1 MHGSREPR
9 WRPATASGR
18 SHGLPLSRMRRYG
31 ATGGGR
37 ERPRSGRSGAK
48 ERRRPPTPTP
58 THPESPEP
66 LGGDSGRSDGPGPSK
81 PSNPAPSSETGA
93 VGSPQIDEDAA
104 PRGTGTPGFVACGCQ
119 RPGCHAVFDGPPG
132 STACP
137 SCAAAP
143 EGAAVK
149 AWTHAPGPDGGTRC
163 GKGSGA
169 RDVLARA
176 GEATCPDCRSAIE
189 TGQAPEPDTS
199 ENGPG
204 PEELDEARAMLD
216 AYFRDLV
223 EGGPYLESRGRA
235 DPDVRGGPIMAR
247 ARGAPL
253 DLRIFVGAVLWTP
266 HHARATRGRL
276 AVTVRELRDFLYPNG
291 WTRGRHWP
299 AIQEA
304 LLRAR
309 DYLIPGVFPSER
321 GNVHGWATLPA
332 GWRDRR
338 RRGTG

>member
-1 MHGSREPR
+1 M
-9 WRPATASGR
+9 
-18 SHGLPLSRMRRYG
+18 
-31 ATGGGR
+31 
-37 ERPRSGRSGAK
+37 
-48 ERRRPPTPTP
+48 
-58 THPESPEP
+58 
-66 LGGDSGRSDGPGPSK
+66 
-81 PSNPAPSSETGA
+81 
-93 VGSPQIDEDAA
+93 
-104 PRGTGTPGFVACGCQ
+104 
-119 RPGCHAVFDGPPG
+119 
-132 STACP
+132 
-137 SCAAAP
+137 
-143 EGAAVK
+143 K

-163 GKGSGA
+163 GKGSGG

-199 ENGPG
+199 ESGPG

-223 EGGPYLESRGRA
+223 EGGPYLESRRRADPDVRGVDAPKVWRPAPDPVTVWRALRDTIADKGLPPDVLPPEPVPAETRPDPLLSVVQSVSEPSERDAGRLAFGGLIEGRA
-235 DPDVRGGPIMAR
+235 DPGGQLPLLPAPEGPRVPLLELADVRGGPIMAR
-247 ARGAPL
+247 GRGAPL

-304 LLRAR
+304 LLRVR

-321 GNVHGWATLPA
+321 GNVHGWLPFRLATLPA

-338 RRGTG
+338 RRETG